1 MDISKERSLERL
13 KYLEVRLRT
22 EVEKMNENLQVLSV
36 GWNDPGA
43 ELIKTEM
50 KRQIMDAGTQQGKEK
65 VGQVERKALT
75 YIHYR
80 M

>member
-22 EVEKMNENLQVLSV
+22 DVEKMNEALQVLSV

-50 KRQIMDAGTQQGKEK
+50 KRQICSMDDLAQKLRSRILVLEGSTNEEGE
-65 VGQVERKALT
+65 
-75 YIHYR
+75 
-80 M
+80 

>member
-22 EVEKMNENLQVLSV
+22 DVEKMNETLQVLSV

-43 ELIKTEM
+43 ELIKT
-50 KRQIMDAGTQQGKEK
+50 DEK
-65 VGQVERKALT
+65 TDL
-75 YIHYR
+75 
-80 M
+80 